1 MKMLNGLI
9 AAFLLGLMT
18 ACGGGGGGGSSDT
31 GTLKLS
37 LTDSPACGFDK
48 VFVTVEKVRVH
59 RSASAEESD
68 AGWSEVVLASPTRV
82 DLLSLNNGTLLPLGQ
97 TELPAG
103 TYTQMRLVLSPNS
116 AANPL
121 ANAIQPTG
129 GTVVALT
136 TPSAQTSGLKANIN
150 IVIPAGQV
158 ADFAIDFDACKSFV
172 KAGNSGQYLI
182 KPVLSVIPILSS
194 AGQRIVGYLDA
205 SMLGASTQVSVQQ
218 SGVPQRTTSPEAS
231 GRFVLY
237 PVPVGTYDLVI
248 TASGHANAALTG
260 VPASSTVSTVIG
272 SDSARILTPLSATSH
287 TALGSVSL
295 NGSVAATD
303 GAVMATQAFAS
314 GTRIEVGFASAD
326 ALSGSYSLS
335 LPTAPPAYLAYS
347 AGATSFVFNDEA
359 ANAGLYR
366 LEANVPSLAAKTAD
380 VDLGSGNVTTDFVF
394 P

>member
-1 MKMLNGLI
+1 MRMLNGLI
-9 AAFLLGLMT
+9 GAFLLGVMT
-18 ACGGGGGGGSSDT
+18 ACGGGGGGGRSDT

-37 LTDSPACGFDK
+37 LTDSPTCGFDK

-59 RSASAEESD
+59 SSASAGEND
-68 AGWSEVVLASPTRV
+68 AGWAEVVLASPTRV
-82 DLLSLNNGTLLPLGQ
+82 DLLSLNNGTLLALGE

-116 AANPL
+116 ATNPF

-129 GTVVALT
+129 GAEVALT

-150 IVIPAGQV
+150 IEISAGQL

-172 KAGNSGQYLI
+172 KAGNSGKYLI

-194 AGQRIVGYLDA
+194 TGQKIVGYLDS
-205 SMLGASTQVSVQQ
+205 SMVGSSTQVSVQQ
-218 SGVPQRTTSPEAS
+218 SGVPQRATSPEAS

-248 TASGHANAALTG
+248 AAIGHANAVLTG
-260 VPASSTVSTVIG
+260 VPVNSTVSTVIG

-287 TALGSVSL
+287 TALGTVSL
-295 NGSVAATD
+295 NGSTAATD
-303 GAVMATQAFAS
+303 GVVRATQTFAS

-326 ALSGSYSLS
+326 ASSGSYSLS
-335 LPTAPPAYLAYS
+335 LSTAPPANLAYS
-347 AGATSFVFNDEA
+347 AGTTSFVFTNEA
-359 ANAGLYR
+359 ASAGLYR
-366 LEANVPSLAAKTAD
+366 LEASVPSLSAKTAD
-380 VDLGSGNVTTDFVF
+380 VNLGSGDVTTDFLF